1 MTDAPPPPA
10 SAAPPT
16 DPPIPS
22 PRRWDWR
29 PKLRWFAAE
38 FVVVVTG
45 ILMAV
50 AINAWWANA
59 QERAE
64 EREAL
69 YALRTEFEAARET
82 IAAYRSYQG
91 RILTSVGAIS
101 DSLHQALASGASQT
115 TVADTALALA
125 RVPPTTSVQLGSLES
140 LVASGRLGIVQD
152 RELRSALGGWGVEL
166 AELSED
172 EVMTRAHVFGDLDR
186 ALRREV
192 DTYDLWPIADE
203 LFGGQE
209 AGLTLGTPVTLPADT
224 DLAGAFHLRYSL
236 LSHVLDE
243 FPPLIEAV
251 DDVLRRIDASLPAD
265 PAR

>member
-1 MTDAPPPPA
+1 MTDPHVPLP
-10 SAAPPT
+10 PPT
-16 DPPIPS
+16 DPTPT

-45 ILMAV
+45 ILVAF
-50 AINAWWANA
+50 AINAWWANV

-82 IAAYRSYQG
+82 ITAYRSYQE

-101 DSLHQALASGASQT
+101 DSLHQALASGARQT

-125 RVPPTTSVQLGSLES
+125 RVPPTTSVQFGSLES
-140 LVASGRLGIVQD
+140 LVASGRLGIIQD

-172 EVMTRAHVFGDLDR
+172 EEMTRAHVFGDLDR

-203 LFGGQE
+203 LFGGPE
-209 AGLTLGTPVTLPADT
+209 SGLALGAPVTLPADT

-236 LSHVLDE
+236 LAHAVDE
-243 FPPLIEAV
+243 FPPLVEAV
-251 DDVLRRIDASLPAD
+251 DDILRRIDASLPAD
-265 PAR
+265 PAP